1 MSVRVLARIRPLLKK
16 ELDKDVILTAENATG
31 DDNAPPNVVRMPN
44 PKKESESFSFQFQSV
59 YDQDTTQQELFDK
72 EVAPTVK
79 HLFNGFDVTVFAY
92 GVTGSGKTHTMKGGK
107 SLADRGVIPRLL
119 SSVYRRCRKLEKDG
133 ETQVDVAVSYY
144 EIYNDRVYDLFEPPE
159 KRTAA
164 GLPIRDNNGKTVVV
178 GLTERP
184 CTTLKDFEKLYDEAN
199 VNRSTSA
206 TKLNAQSSRSHAIL
220 CVTLTQTTDTQTRVS
235 RASCID
241 LAGSEDNRRTDNNR
255 ERLVESSA
263 INKSLFVLAQCVE
276 AISKKQHRIPYRES
290 KMTRILSL
298 GQNNGLT
305 LMILNLAPIRS
316 YHLDTLSSLTFASRT
331 KKIEVNE
338 VENEPVLKAAAVPS
352 KPYSAIAGPGI
363 QRQPLKPLAAVKNA
377 DMTQQKEKKTE
388 KPAKS
393 FAVFSEKPKAVP
405 KTTSMS
411 ATSTQARRP
420 DNLKRGAT
428 DNTTLGSRPS
438 KRPVQSSGYGKQT
451 TSAPTAPAPMS
462 KEAIEAMIEKR
473 IEEKLAERALN
484 ETSTIQTQDI
494 SEAVQRRLE
503 ALEERVGREDDD
515 RGEGLHFLLMAKQH
529 HVRGEYSSALKMY
542 QLALPHFPDNEKL
555 EQKIAS
561 LQEKVRREKEAR
573 RSHQPPESDP
583 FQAPEPARAA
593 EPESNQVQEEKHVEP
608 LPLAA
613 RTSVLAKQPLRK
625 PSVDKPAAPS
635 EKPTTAMRPVSR
647 PLSKSKSTSRK
658 LEPEPV
664 YQEEEDVVNDAAD
677 DSCVPD
683 DAASDAG
690 SAYQEDDSF
699 VYKPKPKTRKPK
711 PKKLPVYRDD
721 DNASTHASSTA
732 PIDPPAT
739 TPVRPTSSTE
749 DASKAYATPRT
760 KRLLGIIN
768 TRDLGQIRML
778 KGVGAKKAEAIV
790 NCLCE
795 MDDGD
800 EGRWILT
807 DLEQLAGLK
816 GVGVKTVENMRQGI
830 VA

>member
-1 MSVRVLARIRPLLKK
+1 MSVRVLARIRPLLKN
-16 ELDKDVILTAENATG
+16 ELDKDVIVTAENATA
-31 DDNAPPNVVRMPN
+31 DQDASPNVVRMPN
-44 PKKESESFSFQFQSV
+44 PKNESEAFSFQFQSV
-59 YDQDTTQQELFDK
+59 YDQETTQQELFDK
-72 EVAPTVK
+72 EVSPTVK
-79 HLFNGFDVTVFAY
+79 HLFNGFDVTIFAY
-92 GVTGSGKTHTMKGGK
+92 GVTGTGKTHTMRGGK

-119 SSVYRRCRKLEKDG
+119 SSIYRRCRKLEKDG
-133 ETQVDVAVSYY
+133 ASQVDVAVSYY

-184 CTTLKDFEKLYDEAN
+184 CTTLKEFEKLYDEAN

-206 TKLNAQSSRSHAIL
+206 TKLNAHSSRSHAIL
-220 CVTLTQTTDTQTRVS
+220 CVTLTQTTDTHTHVS

-305 LMILNLAPIRS
+305 LMILNLAPVRS
-316 YHLDTLSSLTFASRT
+316 YHLDTLSSLNFASRT

-338 VENEPVLKAAAVPS
+338 VENEPVLNASKASS
-352 KPYSAIAGPGI
+352 KPYSAISGPGI
-363 QRQPLKPLAAVKNA
+363 QRQPLKPLAAAKNA
-377 DMTQQKEKKTE
+377 DLTQPQQKKIE

-393 FAVFSEKPKAVP
+393 FAVFSDKPKAVP
-405 KTTSMS
+405 KPASTS
-411 ATSTQARRP
+411 STQARRP

-428 DNTTLGSRPS
+428 DNATMGSRPS
-438 KRPVQSSGYGKQT
+438 KRPVQSSGYGKQ
-451 TSAPTAPAPMS
+451 SAPMS

-494 SEAVQRRLE
+494 SEAVQKRLE

-529 HVRGEYSSALKMY
+529 HVRGEHLSALKMY

-561 LQEKVRREKEAR
+561 LEEKVRKEKEAR
-573 RSHQPPESDP
+573 RSRQTPEPDP
-583 FQAPEPARAA
+583 FQAPEPVQAA
-593 EPESNQVQEEKHVEP
+593 DGDEKHPEP
-608 LPLAA
+608 LPIAA
-613 RTSVLAKQPLRK
+613 RTNILSKQPLRR
-625 PSVDKPAAPS
+625 PAVDKPAATS
-635 EKPTTAMRPVSR
+635 EKPATAIRPVSR
-647 PLSKSKSTSRK
+647 PLSKSKSATRK
-658 LEPEPV
+658 LEPEPIH
-664 YQEEEDVVNDAAD
+664 QEDEEDDGRNDVAD
-677 DSCVPD
+677 DSFVPD

-699 VYKPKPKTRKPK
+699 VYKLKTAKTRKQK
-711 PKKLPVYRDD
+711 PKKLPVFRDD
-721 DNASTHASSTA
+721 HHASSHA
-732 PIDPPAT
+732 SSSAAAADPPVT
-739 TPVRPTSSTE
+739 TPITSTSTE

-816 GVGVKTVENMRQGI
+816 GVGVKTVENMRQGLF
-830 VA
+830 A

>member
-1 MSVRVLARIRPLLKK
+1 MSVRVLARIRPLLKN
-16 ELDKDVILTAENATG
+16 ELEKDVIVTAENASV
-31 DDNAPPNVVRMPN
+31 DQDASPNVVRMPN
-44 PKKESESFSFQFQSV
+44 PKNESEAFSFQFQSV
-59 YDQDTTQQELFDK
+59 YDQETTQQELFDE
-72 EVAPTVK
+72 EVSPTVK
-79 HLFNGFDVTVFAY
+79 HLFNGFDVTIFAY
-92 GVTGSGKTHTMKGGK
+92 GVTGTGKTHTMRGGK

-119 SSVYRRCRKLEKDG
+119 SSIYRRCRKLEKDG
-133 ETQVDVAVSYY
+133 ASQVDVAVSYY

-159 KRTAA
+159 RRTAA

-184 CTTLKDFEKLYDEAN
+184 CTTLKEFEKLYDEAN

-206 TKLNAQSSRSHAIL
+206 TKLNAHSSRSHAIL
-220 CVTLTQTTDTQTRVS
+220 CVTLTQTTDTHTYVS

-305 LMILNLAPIRS
+305 LMILNLAPVRS
-316 YHLDTLSSLTFASRT
+316 YHLDTLSSLNFASRT

-338 VENEPVLKAAAVPS
+338 VENEPVMNAPKASS
-352 KPYSAIAGPGI
+352 KPYSAISGPGI
-363 QRQPLKPLAAVKNA
+363 QRQPLKPLAAAKNA
-377 DMTQQKEKKTE
+377 DMAQPQPKKTE

-393 FAVFSEKPKAVP
+393 FAVFSDKPKAVP
-405 KTTSMS
+405 KPS
-411 ATSTQARRP
+411 ATSSSQARRP

-451 TSAPTAPAPMS
+451 APMS

-473 IEEKLAERALN
+473 IDEKLAERALN
-484 ETSTIQTQDI
+484 ETSTIQTKDI
-494 SEAVQRRLE
+494 SEAVQKRLE

-529 HVRGEYSSALKMY
+529 HVRGEHSSALKMY
-542 QLALPHFPDNEKL
+542 QLALPHFPENEKL

-561 LQEKVRREKEAR
+561 LVEKVRKEKEAR
-573 RSHQPPESDP
+573 RSRLTPEPDP
-583 FQAPEPARAA
+583 FQAPEPPQAVERPKTQKD
-593 EPESNQVQEEKHVEP
+593 ETHPEP
-608 LPLAA
+608 LPIAA
-613 RTSVLAKQPLRK
+613 RTNILSKQPLRR
-625 PSVDKPAAPS
+625 PAADKPAAPS
-635 EKPTTAMRPVSR
+635 EKPATSIRPVSR
-647 PLSKSKSTSRK
+647 PLSKAKSTTRK

-664 YQEEEDVVNDAAD
+664 HQEEDDEDDGRNDVAD
-677 DSCVPD
+677 DSFVPD

-690 SAYQEDDSF
+690 SAYREDDSF
-699 VYKPKPKTRKPK
+699 VYKPKTSKTRKPK
-711 PKKLPVYRDD
+711 PKKLPVFRDGH
-721 DNASTHASSTA
+721 HASSSHA
-732 PIDPPAT
+732 SSSAAAAADPPVT
-739 TPVRPTSSTE
+739 TPVTSTSAEDDTSS
-749 DASKAYATPRT
+749 SKAYATPRT

-816 GVGVKTVENMRQGI
+816 GVGVKTVENMRQGLF
-830 VA
+830 A